1 MRYDIYYAMK
11 PLHVLCKTVG
21 LYPHS
26 FNQNTKKNSRLL
38 DVLWSFSLILSL
50 AVCFIY
56 RLVTTIQ
63 NPTRRSYWMADVIYV
78 CTDYVAGL
86 GCLIFGV
93 TTQRNKCQLIN
104 YKIKKIDELFYL
116 HNDRIHVYKKQRFTV
131 IFSVILIISSTIP
144 LCCFMMYSWED
155 LVPSNFIIFDQLCY
169 YIVFIV
175 SVRHVLYAKLL
186 RDKFKGMNLQIVSI
200 VHGILDVNFD
210 LDVKNFTNTCAVIQ
224 FVSSRQRK
232 MHTSNGTIEPTTSA
246 RAPYNYRQCL
256 IRIHRLKHLHVELHS
271 LTQLINFTFGLKI
284 FLAIIWLIV
293 INTLAFHL
301 VAKYIS
307 TLSLSHNQIMRNDFQ
322 GILAIMWAVFAS
334 VFLFMISVVCHETSE
349 EAAMSVSLVHSLL
362 LDPCL
367 SSDVSK
373 ELQLFST
380 QLTHLK
386 IEFSACGF
394 FAINLQFFYSTIG
407 VICTYVI
414 FFCQIVWLAC
424 KCQVIMWENFVK
436 FKLHQ
441 SEWKRQVTLT
451 HWPAAFSSY
460 IL

>member
-1 MRYDIYYAMK
+1 MIYDIYFAMK
-11 PLHVLCKTVG
+11 PLHLICKTVG
-21 LYPHS
+21 LCPHS

-38 DVLWSFSLILSL
+38 NVLWSFSLIVSL

-63 NPTRRSYWMADVIYV
+63 NPTRRSHWMADIIYV
-78 CTDYVAGL
+78 STDYFAGL

-93 TTQRNKCQLIN
+93 TTQRKKCQLIN

-116 HNDRIHVYKKQRFTV
+116 HNDRIPMYKRQRFIV
-131 IFSVILIISSTIP
+131 IFSMILIISSAIA
-144 LCCFMMYSWED
+144 LCFFILYYWGD
-155 LVPSNFIIFDQLCY
+155 FVPPEFLICDQLCY

-175 SVRHVLYAKLL
+175 SLRHVLYAKLL
-186 RDKFKGMNLQIVSI
+186 RDKFKGMNLQIGSI

-210 LDVKNFTNTCAVIQ
+210 SDVKNFTNTCAVIQ
-224 FVSSRQRK
+224 FASSRQRK
-232 MHTSNGTIEPTTSA
+232 MQRSNGVIEPATSA
-246 RAPYNYRQCL
+246 RAPCNYRQCL
-256 IRIHRLKHLHVELHS
+256 IRIHRMKYLHVELHS
-271 LTQLINFTFGLKI
+271 LTQLINFTFGLQI

-307 TLSLSHNQIMRNDFQ
+307 TLSGMHNQITQNDFQ
-322 GILAIMWAVFAS
+322 GILAMMWAVFAS
-334 VFLFMISVVCHETSE
+334 VFLFTISVACHETSE

-362 LDPCL
+362 LDPFL

-373 ELQLFST
+373 ELQLFSN

-386 IEFSACGF
+386 IEFSAHGF
-394 FAINLQFFYSTIG
+394 FAINLPLFYSTIS

-414 FFCQIVWLAC
+414 FFCQ
-424 KCQVIMWENFVK
+424 FV
-436 FKLHQ
+436 
-441 SEWKRQVTLT
+441 
-451 HWPAAFSSY
+451 
-460 IL
+460 